1 MDQHVR
7 DDLSAYLDGA
17 LPPAERAVVQAHLD
31 ACPACR
37 AAHAELRATARVI
50 AAMPLLKPA
59 RRLVPALGPRFAWLR
74 PMRSL
79 SAVLAGAFLFVFMA
93 SATLDT
99 GWRMGGGRTSGPGVG
114 TAAQP
119 AGQDA
124 RARATF
130 PPSGLTQPAATDTR
144 GRIAPAAAPSPERA
158 LREAARPGVLT
169 SPAPTGGQGERTDSA
184 LGAEAPR
191 AAPEPLR
198 IGPTP
203 WLWLG
208 LAVLSGILALVAH
221 RRLRAR

>member
-1 MDQHVR
+1 MDRHVR

-50 AAMPLLKPA
+50 AAMPLPKPA

-119 AGQDA
+119 AGL
-124 RARATF
+124 
-130 PPSGLTQPAATDTR
+130 PVQPAATDTR